1 MWISPGLTSVSGLPD
16 QTSLTQ
22 SSGVTGNV
30 WCCSASLPPF
40 LPVCGRRTRKAIS
53 HTAGS
58 DAQWFPARSQGLAQH
73 TAWNQELIRLTF
85 RDLTGSAPPQI
96 RLLYIWKVFW
106 ACWESCDEISSS
118 WPLRTSP
125 YLRAILKITALYW
138 HLWFHEERFT
148 SK

>member
-1 MWISPGLTSVSGLPD
+1 MDFSWPDFRQRASRPDLPNSELWCDRECLVLQRLSPLL
-16 QTSLTQ
+16 
-22 SSGVTGNV
+22 SSPSAAETG
-30 WCCSASLPPF
+30 
-40 LPVCGRRTRKAIS
+40 KAIS

-58 DAQWFPARSQGLAQH
+58 DSQWIPARSQGLAQH

-106 ACWESCDEISSS
+106 ACWEPCEEMSSS
-118 WPLRTSP
+118 WSLRTSP
-125 YLRAILKITALYW
+125 YLRVILKITALYW